1 MNDLIFSFRNITIRN
16 FNKLVL
22 QDLNFDLVK
31 GQHWALIGKSGSGKS
46 TLLDAIAGKTSFS
59 HGEVRYPA
67 VDQYIQD
74 HHAEDPFF
82 NRFKLISQVSSRHNF
97 RSLSHS
103 NFYYQQRF
111 NSTDSE
117 DCDTVEQYLSSIN
130 LYNSSSL
137 WTFERVTERMSLAH
151 LLDKQL
157 IKLSNGETKRLLLA
171 AALIK
176 NPLLL
181 LLDNPLT
188 GLDTKSRIEFNKL
201 ISEIA
206 ASGISIVM
214 ATSADEIPP
223 AITHVALLKCGEK
236 MKQMAKEM
244 YTNGEVLSLESKALD
259 RDELDRLLCLTTIPD
274 YHIIAGLDSVTIK
287 YGNKTILNDVSW
299 QIKQGERWMLLGA
312 NGAGKSTLLSL
323 INGDNPQAFAN
334 KILLFDQRKGGGES
348 IWDIKKK
355 IGFVSPELFQYFPM
369 DNSCL
374 QVIESGFYDTIGLFR
389 KSSETKAEIC
399 LRWMRMLGIEQDAGI
414 LFKNTSVSVQRLCLL
429 VRALIK
435 NPALLILDEPCQN
448 LDSEQQERFRY
459 LIDEICRRSKLSLIY
474 ISHYEHDK
482 PECVTRILQLEAG
495 CVV

>member
-16 FNKLVL
+16 YNKLIL
-22 QDLNFDLVK
+22 RDLNFDLVK

-46 TLLDAIAGKTSFS
+46 TLLDAIAGKISFS
-59 HGEVRYPA
+59 HGEVRYPI
-67 VDQYIQD
+67 VDQYILD
-74 HHAEDPFF
+74 YHAEDPFF
-82 NRFKLISQVSSRHNF
+82 NRLKLISQVSSRHNF
-97 RSLSHS
+97 RNLSHTS

-111 NSTDSE
+111 NSSDSE
-117 DCDTVEQYLSSIN
+117 DCETVEEYLLS
-130 LYNSSSL
+130 NSSNSSF
-137 WTFERVTERMSLAH
+137 WTFERVTERMRLTH

-188 GLDTKSRIEFNKL
+188 GLDSSSRIEFNDL

-214 ATSADEIPP
+214 ATSAGEIPA
-223 AITHVALLKCGEK
+223 AITHVAVLEYGKE
-236 MKQMAKEM
+236 MKQMVKEM
-244 YTNGEVLSLESKALD
+244 YTNEEALSTASQDLD
-259 RDELDRLLCLTTIPD
+259 IEELDRLLCLTTIPE
-274 YHIIAGLDSVTIK
+274 YHIIAELDSVTIK
-287 YGNKTILNDVSW
+287 YGNKTILNDVNW
-299 QIKQGERWMLLGA
+299 QIQQGERWMLLGA

-334 KILLFDQRKGGGES
+334 KIILFDKIKGAGES

-389 KSSETKAEIC
+389 KTSETKAEIC
-399 LRWMRMLGIEQDAGI
+399 LRWMSLLGIEQNAGT
-414 LFKNTSVSVQRLCLL
+414 LFKNSSVSVQRLCLL
-429 VRALIK
+429 ARALVK
-435 NPALLILDEPCQN
+435 NPALLIFDEPCQN
-448 LDSEQQERFRY
+448 LDFEQQERFRY
-459 LIDEICRRSKLSLIY
+459 LIDEICSRSKLSLIY
-474 ISHYEHDK
+474 VSHYEHDK

-495 CVV
+495 YVV